1 MLPCPSD
8 ARLHEPYVKSA
19 LEYVALAENAHGP
32 ISKPVD
38 FSYIWGDAA
47 EELERVAA
55 SARIINLETSITT
68 SEDYEPKG
76 INYRMHPA
84 NTPCLTAAK
93 IDCCVVKAPHER
105 DGGKYHT
112 GAK

>member
-1 MLPCPSD
+1 MHDATRPFTIFLCGDVMTGRGVDQVLPCPSD

-38 FSYIWGDAA
+38 FSYIWGDAV

-55 SARIINLETSITT
+55 SARIINWKLASRQVRITNPRAST
-68 SEDYEPKG
+68 IECIP
-76 INYRMHPA
+76 RTPPA
-84 NTPCLTAAK
+84 
-93 IDCCVVKAPHER
+93 
-105 DGGKYHT
+105 
-112 GAK
+112 